1 MAYIL
6 FNGDGL
12 AENYTKEKNDFRL
25 VRPDIDFFD
34 GKGLVKEV
42 SREDYISVV
51 SKLKEAKLQD
61 GNITYEVV
69 EDPAPSFVKENF
81 DSLKTLYIESV
92 DKTMQKHSAKLA
104 TDEFSSL
111 NTRLNDFKTALNN
124 FDTAT
129 ISYPVTT
136 SFLAY
141 WFENESA
148 EPFSRQYL
156 L

>member
-12 AENYTKEKNDFRL
+12 AENYAKEKNDFRL

-34 GKGLVKEV
+34 GEGLVKEV

-69 EDPAPSFVKENF
+69 EDPAPSFVKENLI
-81 DSLKTLYIESV
+81 LK
-92 DKTMQKHSAKLA
+92 
-104 TDEFSSL
+104 
-111 NTRLNDFKTALNN
+111 N
-124 FDTAT
+124 FIYR
-129 ISYPVTT
+129 IS
-136 SFLAY
+136 
-141 WFENESA
+141 
-148 EPFSRQYL
+148 R
-156 L
+156 